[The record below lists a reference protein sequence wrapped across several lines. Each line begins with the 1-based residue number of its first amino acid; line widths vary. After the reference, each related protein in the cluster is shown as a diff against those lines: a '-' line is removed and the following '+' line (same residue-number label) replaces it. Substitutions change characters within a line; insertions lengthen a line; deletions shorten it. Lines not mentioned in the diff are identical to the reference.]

1 MAPVIIGPTRSKVYS
16 YLVAVHATRV
26 AEQSTVE
33 IAGVG
38 FAHCS

>member
-1 MAPVIIGPTRSKVYS
+1 MAPVIIGPTRSIVYS
-16 YLVAVHATRV
+16 HLAAVYATRV

-38 FAHCS
+38 FARCP